1 LLKMFSYRLK
11 NLTIPYKRH
20 RFRRL

>member
-1 LLKMFSYRLK
+1 LLKMFFYRLK